1 IMYSKNKKE
10 NFYVISEG
18 SAKNDKVFPPCR
30 MKKNEVECIFVNN
43 MNCGERSDE
52 QKNFI
57 FIFCFNRSYSRYFCE
72 YEA

>member
-1 IMYSKNKKE
+1 
-10 NFYVISEG
+10 
-18 SAKNDKVFPPCR
+18 

-57 FIFCFNRSYSRYFCE
+57 FIFRFNWGYRRYFCE
-72 YEA
+72 YET

>member
-1 IMYSKNKKE
+1 MCNKNKKE

-18 SAKNDKVFPPCR
+18 SAKNDKVFPSCR

-57 FIFCFNRSYSRYFCE
+57 FIFRFNWGYRRYFCE
-72 YEA
+72 YET